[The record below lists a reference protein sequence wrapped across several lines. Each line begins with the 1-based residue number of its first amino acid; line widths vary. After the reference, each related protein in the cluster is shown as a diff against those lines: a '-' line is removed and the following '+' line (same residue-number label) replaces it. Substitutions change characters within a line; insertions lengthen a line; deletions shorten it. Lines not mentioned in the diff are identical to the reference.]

1 MAVLGDSRRLLK
13 NLPAVCALH
22 RQNLVNAA
30 LADVGI
36 SLPAQAGV
44 HKQLVDVP
52 QPGRLLV
59 DVKLAVP
66 GAVVPPGDH
75 HLIGVIGKGPVRVV
89 QGEGRLRKAHRRPL
103 LGAAEDHVL
112 HLGPPQGL
120 GALLPHDPE
129 DGIGNIG
136 FATAVGTYNGRNVA
150 AELNRRLI
158 RERLKALNFQ

>member
-30 LADVGI
+30 LPDDRIAIPPD
-36 SLPAQAGV
+36 AGV
-44 HKQLVDVP
+44 QQQLVDV
-52 QPGRLLV
+52 LEAAELAV
-59 DVKLAVP
+59 DGVLAVP

>member
-1 MAVLGDSRRLLK
+1 M
-13 NLPAVCALH
+13 
-22 RQNLVNAA
+22 
-30 LADVGI
+30 
-36 SLPAQAGV
+36 
-44 HKQLVDVP
+44 DVP